1 MHSQVESFVAPKQ
14 ETVDAV
20 MAWLKENDIEATKA
34 SPAGDWLSF
43 SIPVSKANEMLD
55 ADFSEFTHIDTG
67 KTFIRTLTYSIPT
80 DLKGQL
86 DFVHPTT
93 VYVTWC

>member
-1 MHSQVESFVAPKQ
+1 MESFVAPKQ

-43 SIPVSKANEMLD
+43 SIPVSKANELFD
-55 ADFSEFTHIDTG
+55 ADFTVFTNDANG
-67 KTFIRTLTYSIPT
+67 KQTIRTMSYSLPSELQGHV
-80 DLKGQL
+80 DL
-86 DFVHPTT
+86 VHPT
-93 VYVTWC
+93 VV

>member
-1 MHSQVESFVAPKQ
+1 MPKQ

-43 SIPVSKANEMLD
+43 SILVSKANELFD
-55 ADFSEFTHIDTG
+55 ADFSVFTHTSTG
-67 KTFIRTLTYSIPT
+67 SQTIRTLSYSLPAKLQGHV
-80 DLKGQL
+80 DL
-86 DFVHPTT
+86 VHPTIS
-93 VYVTWC
+93 

>member
-1 MHSQVESFVAPKQ
+1 MESFVAPKQ

-43 SIPVSKANEMLD
+43 SIPVSKANEMF
-55 ADFSEFTHIDTG
+55 ASDFS
-67 KTFIRTLTYSIPT
+67 TFVHQETNRTSIRTLQYSIPSE
-80 DLKGQL
+80 LKGHL
-86 DFVHPTT
+86 DLVHPTIT
-93 VYVTWC
+93 YVRPKV